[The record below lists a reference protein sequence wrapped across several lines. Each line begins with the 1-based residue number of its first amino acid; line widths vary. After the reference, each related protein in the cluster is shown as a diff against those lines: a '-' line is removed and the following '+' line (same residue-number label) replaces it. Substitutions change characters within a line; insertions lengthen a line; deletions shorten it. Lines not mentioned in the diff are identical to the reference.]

1 MNKEDKI
8 KISLTYGK
16 RANNSSIVPEHRRME
31 DAILGLTG
39 EVGEIAELIKKFY
52 RDCPGKKLSDSP
64 EMLNKLK
71 SEIGDV
77 LWYANSMAIFAT
89 RKTPDDALFEI
100 MENNLEK
107 VEGRMRRGTIQG
119 SGDNR

>member
-1 MNKEDKI
+1 MNKKEKI
-8 KISLTYGK
+8 NLALSYGG
-16 RANNSSIVPEHRRME
+16 RANNSSIIPESRRME
-31 DAILGLTG
+31 DAILGLAG

-52 RDCPGKKLSDSP
+52 RDCPGEVLSDSP
-64 EMLNKLK
+64 EMLKKIK

-89 RKTPDDALFEI
+89 GRSPEDALFEI

-107 VEGRMRRGTIQG
+107 VEGRMQRGTING